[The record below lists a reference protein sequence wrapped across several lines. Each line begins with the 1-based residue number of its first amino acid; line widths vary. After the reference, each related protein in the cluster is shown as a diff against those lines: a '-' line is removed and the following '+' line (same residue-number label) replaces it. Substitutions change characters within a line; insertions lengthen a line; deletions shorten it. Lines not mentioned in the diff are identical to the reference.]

1 MVYYN
6 EFDPYAAQ
14 WLRNLI
20 DAGHIARGEVDTRSI
35 KDVSA
40 SDLTGFVQC
49 HFFAGLGGWSHALRL
64 AGWPDDRP
72 VWTGSCPCQPF
83 SAAGTQKGTADDRH
97 LWPVWFNLIREC
109 RPGVVFGEQVEAAIN
124 HGWLDLVQSDLESE
138 GYACGAAGIP
148 VAGVGAPHIRQR
160 LWFVADADS
169 GRHDGR
175 ATATGRQAG
184 ASTGIASGSTF
195 DQLAES
201 NGFKRRAKQEPKQP
215 ARSERGKSVRNGG
228 TFDQL
233 ADDLDTRLQGRLPG
247 GAHEE
252 QQNQH
257 GHAGRGGAI
266 DFWSDCD
273 WLPCR
278 DGKSRPVESCP
289 QPLVDGSAESLGRVR
304 PDVIEKIEEEIDASP
319 MESKIR
325 SPETMRVLQQAL
337 TAQAERGWP
346 ARGLPGLCEAPFL
359 LAFVRQLAQQGWRI
373 AEGLSLPCEK
383 SSPERVRVLRNGEAV
398 AGSPCGREL
407 EEQHAVESSDA
418 VHFLSSLLARHAH
431 SAWGEAYRT
440 YAEIGSPLAVNAR
453 SRVGRLRA
461 YGNAIVAPCAKEFI
475 EAYLES

>member
-20 DAGHIARGEVDTRSI
+20 DAGHIAKGDVDTRSI
-35 KDVSA
+35 KDVNA
-40 SDLTGFVQC
+40 SELVGYVQC

-148 VAGVGAPHIRQR
+148 AAGVGAPHIRQR
-160 LWFVADADS
+160 LWFVADAQHTERWAERQIDTDAHGRDGLGGGGDVDQLADADS
-169 GRHDGR
+169 GRHDGW

-184 ASTGIASGSTF
+184 ASTGIASSSTF
-195 DQLAES
+195 
-201 NGFKRRAKQEPKQP
+201 G
-215 ARSERGKSVRNGG
+215 
-228 TFDQL
+228 QL

-252 QQNQH
+252 QQDQH
-257 GHAGRGGAI
+257 GHAGRGRAI
-266 DFWSDCD
+266 NFWSDCD

-278 DGKSRPVESCP
+278 DGKSRPVESGTF
-289 QPLVDGSAESLGRVR
+289 PLVNGA
-304 PDVIEKIEEEIDASP
+304 
-319 MESKIR
+319 
-325 SPETMRVLQQAL
+325 
-337 TAQAERGWP
+337 TA
-346 ARGLPGLCEAPFL
+346 
-359 LAFVRQLAQQGWRI
+359 
-373 AEGLSLPCEK
+373 
-383 SSPERVRVLRNGEAV
+383 
-398 AGSPCGREL
+398 
-407 EEQHAVESSDA
+407 
-418 VHFLSSLLARHAH
+418 
-431 SAWGEAYRT
+431 
-440 YAEIGSPLAVNAR
+440 
-453 SRVGRLRA
+453 RVGRLRA
-461 YGNAIVAPCAKEFI
+461 YGNAIVPQVAQVFI

>member
-20 DAGHIARGEVDTRSI
+20 DAGHIAKGDVDTRSI
-35 KDVSA
+35 KDVNA
-40 SDLTGFVQC
+40 SDLTGYVQC

-148 VAGVGAPHIRQR
+148 AAGVGAPHIRQR
-160 LWFVADADS
+160 LWFVADDTNSRRSRIGWRGKA
-169 GRHDGR
+169 R
-175 ATATGRQAG
+175 A
-184 ASTGIASGSTF
+184 
-195 DQLAES
+195 AE
-201 NGFKRRAKQEPKQP
+201 
-215 ARSERGKSVRNGG
+215 RSEVGR
-228 TFDQL
+228 L

-252 QQNQH
+252 QQDQH
-257 GHAGRGGAI
+257 GHAGRGRAI
-266 DFWSDCD
+266 NFWSDCD

-278 DGKSRPVESCP
+278 DGKSRPVESGTF
-289 QPLVDGSAESLGRVR
+289 PLVNGA
-304 PDVIEKIEEEIDASP
+304 
-319 MESKIR
+319 
-325 SPETMRVLQQAL
+325 
-337 TAQAERGWP
+337 TA
-346 ARGLPGLCEAPFL
+346 
-359 LAFVRQLAQQGWRI
+359 
-373 AEGLSLPCEK
+373 
-383 SSPERVRVLRNGEAV
+383 
-398 AGSPCGREL
+398 
-407 EEQHAVESSDA
+407 
-418 VHFLSSLLARHAH
+418 
-431 SAWGEAYRT
+431 
-440 YAEIGSPLAVNAR
+440 
-453 SRVGRLRA
+453 RVGRLRA
-461 YGNAIVAPCAKEFI
+461 YGNAIVPQVAQVFI

>member
-20 DAGHIARGEVDTRSI
+20 DAGHIAKGEVDTRSI
-35 KDVSA
+35 KDVNA
-40 SDLTGFVQC
+40 SDLTGYVQC

-64 AGWPDDRP
+64 AGWPDNRP

-148 VAGVGAPHIRQR
+148 AAGVGAPHIRQR
-160 LWFVADADS
+160 LWFVADAEHDGGRANEQGRQAQGRTVDGWSSGLADADS

-175 ATATGRQAG
+175 ATTTGRQAG
-184 ASTGIASGSTF
+184 ASAGIASGS
-195 DQLAES
+195 ES
-201 NGFKRRAKQEPKQP
+201 
-215 ARSERGKSVRNGG
+215 
-228 TFDQL
+228 DQL
-233 ADDLDTRLQGRLPG
+233 ADDFDAGLQGRLPRRQDTRR
-247 GAHEE
+247 ED
-252 QQNQH
+252 QH

-278 DGKSRPVESCP
+278 DGKSRPVESGTF
-289 QPLVDGSAESLGRVR
+289 PLVNGATARVVYTCAKCKTETVNYENMRILRKFTAENERLLAAAFLFNGVLREVDNSYADNRRQWALSSAVSICRDTVREMREQKVFRSASQRRERDEQQLIEYRNSLPQVSCA
-304 PDVIEKIEEEIDASP
+304 ASP
-319 MESKIR
+319 S
-325 SPETMRVLQQAL
+325 ETNANVPNLRD
-337 TAQAERGWP
+337 
-346 ARGLPGLCEAPFL
+346 
-359 LAFVRQLAQQGWRI
+359 
-373 AEGLSLPCEK
+373 SLYSASVEELNMFCPVC
-383 SSPERVRVLRNGEAV
+383 
-398 AGSPCGREL
+398 AGMGPHKCTKEMG
-407 EEQHAVESSDA
+407 
-418 VHFLSSLLARHAH
+418 
-431 SAWGEAYRT
+431 G
-440 YAEIGSPLAVNAR
+440 G
-453 SRVGRLRA
+453 RVGRLRA
-461 YGNAIVAPCAKEFI
+461 YGNAIVPQVAQVFI

>member
-20 DAGHIARGEVDTRSI
+20 DAGHIAKGEVDTRSI

-40 SDLTGFVQC
+40 SDLTGYVQC

-97 LWPVWFNLIREC
+97 LWPVWFDLIREC

-138 GYACGAAGIP
+138 SYACGAAGIP
-148 VAGVGAPHIRQR
+148 AAGVGAPHIRQR
-160 LWFVADADS
+160 LWFVADDTNSRRSRIGWRGKA
-169 GRHDGR
+169 R
-175 ATATGRQAG
+175 A
-184 ASTGIASGSTF
+184 
-195 DQLAES
+195 AE
-201 NGFKRRAKQEPKQP
+201 
-215 ARSERGKSVRNGG
+215 RSEVGR
-228 TFDQL
+228 L
-233 ADDLDTRLQGRLPG
+233 ADDLDTGLQGRLPG

-257 GHAGRGGAI
+257 GHVGRGRAI

-278 DGKSRPVESCP
+278 DGKSRPVESGTF
-289 QPLVDGSAESLGRVR
+289 PLVNGA
-304 PDVIEKIEEEIDASP
+304 
-319 MESKIR
+319 
-325 SPETMRVLQQAL
+325 
-337 TAQAERGWP
+337 TA
-346 ARGLPGLCEAPFL
+346 
-359 LAFVRQLAQQGWRI
+359 
-373 AEGLSLPCEK
+373 
-383 SSPERVRVLRNGEAV
+383 
-398 AGSPCGREL
+398 
-407 EEQHAVESSDA
+407 
-418 VHFLSSLLARHAH
+418 
-431 SAWGEAYRT
+431 
-440 YAEIGSPLAVNAR
+440 
-453 SRVGRLRA
+453 RVGRLRA
-461 YGNAIVAPCAKEFI
+461 YGNAIVPQVAQVFI